1 MYTFPLPCT
10 HNRHFPLAVFWSIEN
25 LCYTTLSQHSLSIP
39 RGVVGALPPYCAF
52 TISAGTYFSD
62 IKNSFLFLFEVRKI
76 ASAII
81 TILPSRLSALFS
93 YNPVIFANK
102 KNRVIRFQ
110 PTVPRSLWKG
120 AEAICYC
127 TVAPSSSLKVGA
139 LATDAYGH
147 ESALKPLVLSARQL
161 LYQLAKK

>member
-1 MYTFPLPCT
+1 MYTFSLPCT

-52 TISAGTYFSD
+52 TISADPYFLAL
-62 IKNSFLFLFEVRKI
+62 KNSFLFLFEGQKI
-76 ASAII
+76 ASTII

-93 YNPVIFANK
+93 SNPVFLVRQ

-110 PTVPRSLWKG
+110 PTVPRSLWEG
-120 AEAICYC
+120 AEAICC
-127 TVAPSSSLKVGA
+127 CAVAPSSSLKVGV
-139 LATDAYGH
+139 LATVVYGY
-147 ESALKPLVLSARQL
+147 ESALKPSVLSERQL